1 MLNDDKKNE
10 ITQSCQLRTTEQK
23 LINIWGEDQIFDSDA
38 IQVNDNFFEL
48 GGNSIIAIKIIVRI
62 KTYFGINLSPKILF
76 QSPTIAELA
85 KVVDQLIRPSD
96 NLNTSESR
104 EEFEI

>member
-1 MLNDDKKNE
+1 MLNDDKKCE
-10 ITQSCQLRTTEQK
+10 VTESCQLSTTEQE
-23 LINIWGEDQIFDSDA
+23 LIKIWGEDQIFDSDA

-62 KTYFGINLSPKILF
+62 KTYFGIALSPKILF
-76 QSPTIAELA
+76 EAPTVAELA
-85 KVVDQLIRPSD
+85 TVVDRLIGPSD
-96 NLNTSESR
+96 NLNKDEVR